1 MDLSNKTV
9 KNIRRTNM
17 VQLFLGLVIV
27 ILLNI
32 IGSAIYFRLDL
43 TSEKRYSL
51 APSTK
56 KLLRETDDIFY
67 FKVYLE
73 GEFPAGFKQLSRAT
87 REMLDEFRAF
97 SDNIQYEFINP
108 SAATDAKTRNDVFD
122 RLIQQGLQPTDLNV
136 RIKEGQQQQRIFPG
150 AMLSHK
156 GREIPVN
163 LLAEQ
168 VGAPPDAIINNSVQA
183 MEYNISNAI
192 RKLSTASKPRIAFT
206 EGHGELSPMETA
218 DISQALS
225 DYYIVDR
232 VKLDGKVNALT
243 ERNENEDGSFTVIN
257 KYKAIIV
264 AKPDSVFS
272 EKDKFVID
280 QFVMKGGKVLWL
292 IDPVSASMDSIQA
305 SNRTMGI
312 TNDIN
317 LNDQLFRYGV
327 RLNSNLLLDL
337 NALPIPVYTG
347 NIGNQPQYSYFPWL
361 YFPVLTSTSKHPV
374 VNNLNAVRTE
384 FVSSI
389 DTVGNPSIRKTILL
403 KTSEYTRIAMTP
415 VMIDLEILRN
425 EPDPRQFNQPRQ
437 VVAVLLEGKF
447 ESLYNNRVPAE
458 ILQAPEIGFTEKS
471 PENRMIVISDGDMI
485 KNQVQFSAGT
495 YTPFPLGYDRFT
507 RQTFGNKDLMLNA
520 VNYLCDD
527 SGLMAVRS
535 REVKLRPL
543 DRPRTSKNLLLWQI
557 INTAGPILLVILFG
571 LIQFFL
577 RKRRYA
583 K

>member
-1 MDLSNKTV
+1 MNPSDKTY
-9 KNIRRTNM
+9 KNVRSTNM

-27 ILLNI
+27 VLLNI
-32 IGSAIYFRLDL
+32 IGSALYFRLDL

-73 GEFPAGFKQLSRAT
+73 GEFPAGFKQLNRAT

-97 SDNIQYEFINP
+97 SDNIEYEFINP
-108 SAATDAKTRNDVFD
+108 SAAADAKTRNDVFD
-122 RLIQQGLQPTDLNV
+122 RLIQQGLQPTDINV

-150 AMLSHK
+150 AILSHK

-192 RKLSTASKPRIAFT
+192 RKLSTASKPHIAFT
-206 EGHGELSPMETA
+206 EGHGELSRIETA

-232 VKLDGKVNALT
+232 AKLDGRVNALT
-243 ERNENEDGSFTVIN
+243 ERKENEDGSFAIIN
-257 KYKAIIV
+257 KYQAIII
-264 AKPDSVFS
+264 AKPDSVFG

-292 IDPVSASMDSIQA
+292 IDPVEASMDSIQA
-305 SNRTMGI
+305 ANRTMGI
-312 TNDIN
+312 TKDIN
-317 LNDQLFRYGV
+317 LNDQLFKYGI

-347 NIGNQPQYSYFPWL
+347 NIGNQPQYSFYPWL
-361 YFPVLTSTSKHPV
+361 YFPVLASTSTHPI

-389 DTVGNPSIRKTILL
+389 DTVGNPSLRKTILL
-403 KTSEYTRIAMTP
+403 KTSDYTRIAMTP
-415 VMIDLEILRN
+415 VMIDLEILRK
-425 EPDPRQFNQPRQ
+425 EPDPKEYNQAPQ
-437 VVAVLLEGKF
+437 AVAVLLEGEF
-447 ESLYNNRVPAE
+447 ESLFNNRIPAE
-458 ILQAPEIGFTEKS
+458 ISQAPEIGFTAKS
-471 PENRMIVISDGDMI
+471 PENRMIVIADGDMI
-485 KNQVQFSAGT
+485 KNQVQFSGGT
-495 YTPFPLGYDRFT
+495 YNPYPLGYDRFT
-507 RQTFGNKDLMLNA
+507 GQTFGNKDLMLNA

-527 SGLMAVRS
+527 TGLMAVRS

-543 DRPRTSKNLLLWQI
+543 DRARVSKNLLTWQL
-557 INTAGPILLVILFG
+557 INTAGPIILVILFG

-583 K
+583 Q

>member
-1 MDLSNKTV
+1 MNPSDKTY
-9 KNIRRTNM
+9 KNVRSANM
-17 VQLFLGLVIV
+17 VQLFLGLLIV
-27 ILLNI
+27 VLVNI
-32 IGSAIYFRLDL
+32 IGSAMYFRLDL

-51 APSTK
+51 SPSTK

-73 GEFPAGFKQLSRAT
+73 GEFPAGFKQLNRAT

-97 SDNIQYEFINP
+97 SDNIEYEFINP
-108 SAATDAKTRNDVFD
+108 SAASDAKTRNDVFD
-122 RLIQQGLQPTDLNV
+122 RLIQQGLQPTDINV
-136 RIKEGQQQQRIFPG
+136 RTQEGQQQQRIFPG
-150 AMLSHK
+150 AILSHK

-183 MEYNISNAI
+183 LEYNISNSI
-192 RKLSTASKPRIAFT
+192 RKLSTISKPHIAFT
-206 EGHGELSPMETA
+206 EGHGELSRMETA

-232 VKLDGKVNALT
+232 VKLDGRVNALT
-243 ERNENEDGSFTVIN
+243 ERKENEDGSFTVIN
-257 KYKAIIV
+257 KYKALII
-264 AKPDSVFS
+264 AKPDSIFS
-272 EKDKFVID
+272 EKDKFVVD
-280 QFVMKGGKVLWL
+280 QFVMKGGKVVWL
-292 IDPVSASMDSIQA
+292 IDPVVASMDSIQA

-312 TNDIN
+312 TRDIN
-317 LNDQLFRYGV
+317 LNDQLFKYGV

-347 NIGNQPQYSYFPWL
+347 NIGNQPQYSFFPWL
-361 YFPVLTSTSKHPV
+361 YFPVLASTSTHPI

-389 DTVGNPSIRKTILL
+389 DTVGNPSLRKTALL
-403 KTSEYTRIAMTP
+403 STSNYTKIAMTP
-415 VMIDLEILRN
+415 VMIDLEILRK
-425 EPDPRQFNQPRQ
+425 EPNPKEYNQAPQ
-437 VVAVLLEGKF
+437 TVAVLIEGEF
-447 ESLYNNRVPAE
+447 ESLFNNRIPAE
-458 ILQAPEIGFTEKS
+458 ISQAPEIGFTAKS
-471 PENRMIVISDGDMI
+471 PENRMIVFADGDMI
-485 KNQVQFSAGT
+485 KNQVQFSAGI
-495 YTPFPLGYDRFT
+495 YNPYPLGYDRFT
-507 RQTFGNKDLMLNA
+507 GQTFGNKDLMLNA

-527 SGLMAVRS
+527 TGLMAVRS

-543 DRPRTSKNLLLWQI
+543 DRAKVNNNLLTWQL
-557 INTAGPILLVILFG
+557 INTAGPVLLVILFG

>member
-1 MDLSNKTV
+1 MDSSDKTV

-27 ILLNI
+27 ILLNV
-32 IGSAIYFRLDL
+32 IGSALYFRVDL

-51 APSTK
+51 ASSTK

-67 FKVYLE
+67 FKVFLE
-73 GEFPAGFKQLSRAT
+73 GEFPAGFKKLSRAT

-108 SAATDAKTRNDVFD
+108 SEASDAKTRNDVFD
-122 RLIQQGLQPTDLNV
+122 RLIQQGIQPTDLNV
-136 RIKEGQQQQRIFPG
+136 RTKEGQQQQRIFP
-150 AMLSHK
+150 AAILSHK

-168 VGAPPDAIINNSVQA
+168 MGAPPDAIINNSVQA
-183 MEYNISNAI
+183 LEYNISNAI

-206 EGHGELSPMETA
+206 EGHGELSALETA
-218 DISQALS
+218 DITQALS
-225 DYYIVDR
+225 DYYIVEG
-232 VKLDGKVNALT
+232 VTLDGKVNALT
-243 ERNENEDGSFTVIN
+243 ERKENEDGNYTIIN
-257 KYKAIIV
+257 KYAAIIV

-272 EKDKFVID
+272 EKNKFVID

-292 IDPVSASMDSIQA
+292 IDPVSASMDSVQK

-312 TNDIN
+312 THDIN
-317 LNDQLFRYGV
+317 LNDMLFKYGV

-347 NIGNQPQYSYFPWL
+347 NIGNQPQYSFYPWL
-361 YFPVLTSTSKHPV
+361 YFPVLSSTSNHPV

-384 FVSSI
+384 FISSI
-389 DTVGNPSIRKTILL
+389 DTVGNPSIRKTVLL

-425 EPDPRQFNQPRQ
+425 EPDPKQFNQPRQ
-437 VVAVLLEGKF
+437 TVAVLLEGEF
-447 ESLYNNRVPAE
+447 ESLYTNRIPSE
-458 ILQAPEIGFTEKS
+458 ISQAPEMGFTAKS

-485 KNQVQFSAGT
+485 KNQIQFSAGT

-507 RQTFGNKDLMLNA
+507 GQTFGNKELMLNA

-527 SGLMAVRS
+527 AGLMAVRS

-543 DRPRTSKNLLLWQI
+543 DRTRVSKNLLFWQI
-557 INTAGPILLVILFG
+557 LNTAGPVLLVILFG